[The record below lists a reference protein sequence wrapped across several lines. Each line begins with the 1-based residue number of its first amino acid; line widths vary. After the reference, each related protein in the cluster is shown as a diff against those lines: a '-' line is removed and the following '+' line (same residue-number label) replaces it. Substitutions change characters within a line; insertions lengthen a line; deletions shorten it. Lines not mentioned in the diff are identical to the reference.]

1 MPLHLLD
8 DLYFHGE
15 NGLCYLYGPYF
26 HDGNDP
32 CYLYGLYSHD
42 ENDPCDLF
50 SRERDLFSHNDLFW
64 EEA

>member
-15 NGLCYLYGPYF
+15 NGL
-26 HDGNDP
+26 